1 MSADRTAALAGQ
13 LRLDHPDSRIR
24 PHAAADDD
32 FCRALFREQRAAQF
46 APLDLGDGA
55 LRAMLDQQFEAQRMA
70 TTRRFPDAEAF
81 IIAHAGRDVGR
92 LIVTFRA
99 GSPAASEGTASL
111 PSDSPILHLI
121 DLALAPAARNC
132 GIGSDV
138 INSLARAGHALGAK
152 HFTLSVLQSNEAA
165 RRLYARL
172 GFLTAADGVYSA
184 MVRHLE

>member
-1 MSADRTAALAGQ
+1 MSAGRTAALAGQ
-13 LRLDHPDSRIR
+13 LRLAHPGSRIR
-24 PHAAADDD
+24 THAAADDE
-32 FCRALFREQRAAQF
+32 FCRSLFREERAAQF
-46 APLDLGDGA
+46 SPLDLGDGA

-99 GSPAASEGTASL
+99 GSPAASEGTASR
-111 PSDSPILHLI
+111 PSDSPTLHLI

-165 RRLYARL
+165 RRLYGRL
-172 GFLTAADGVYSA
+172 GFSTAADGVYSA